1 MPRYIYMEACP
12 ALKGKARQYGRRYRK
27 MAVVEL
33 EPDFEGQPRMISER
47 AIGVRRVVACT
58 TEHVGRTTRSAG
70 VQTMARYRAMVDAL
84 NASKA

>member
-27 MAVVEL
+27 MAVIEL

-58 TEHVGRTTRSAG
+58 TEHVGRTQCWRTNYGAISCHG
-70 VQTMARYRAMVDAL
+70 GRA
-84 NASKA
+84 